1 MPIYE
6 YVCLD
11 CGEKFDALRSM
22 AQADAPIGCRACE
35 GEHTSRTIS
44 VFAAVSEGRV
54 VAGSN
59 GGGCADAAGSCSTCE
74 DKPRAQGR
82 RMPSAGNRRLSNSLV
97 SVGSV
102 RDAARD

>member
-59 GGGCADAAGSCSTCE
+59 GEALFVAPQSGEIVGNLELPGRVHLPPVVAGGTLYFLADNAKLIAF
-74 DKPRAQGR
+74 R
-82 RMPSAGNRRLSNSLV
+82 
-97 SVGSV
+97 
-102 RDAARD
+102 

>member
-1 MPIYE
+1 MPTVRHPLGHGMPIYE

-59 GGGCADAAGSCSTCE
+59 GGGG
-74 DKPRAQGR
+74 
-82 RMPSAGNRRLSNSLV
+82 SAGGGGALS
-97 SVGSV
+97 
-102 RDAARD
+102 ARWAWSFRSKRPGQQTG